1 MCDSPDCA
9 FFLAYAHS
17 IVAMQDAGVSAATLL
32 CWLRIDARL
41 ACFPEIARLYLRQ
54 ARQALAEYDRHNEEI
69 RTLWQECASEET
81 KVNALLYKQ
90 EGDERMADGE

>member
-1 MCDSPDCA
+1 MLVLFQSGYYALIDSLAPAIRAALRDSPDCA

-32 CWLRIDARL
+32 RWLRVDARL

-54 ARQALAEYDRHNEEI
+54 ARQALAAGDREACGREQNS
-69 RTLWQECASEET
+69 A
-81 KVNALLYKQ
+81 V
-90 EGDERMADGE
+90 